1 MNAVENKKNTEM
13 NTEVKTPKKR
23 VTKTKK
29 VEVPLVEEAVPLVV
43 EEVPIVVE
51 EVPIINAV
59 EEDDEIEYLRRQQE
73 TIARQIKMKENAK
86 KLKTNIGDM
95 RKVLI
100 ENRSNKIKLL
110 QNKMIVISNEF
121 NNTLRKLRDEVIEQ
135 EEELTGLQNLQ
146 DSELIE
152 SITGNNDLETEL
164 GLNIKVAK
172 KSKGAI
178 IDETPNGEIKQK
190 RRPKHYDRK
199 TQFIE
204 LPLGLELTISY
215 KDKTATYI
223 RTNGGVERDGITY
236 KSLMEA
242 GKHFYKETGREKQTF
257 NAWFEFKVMENGK
270 KVSIGD
276 Y

>member
-1 MNAVENKKNTEM
+1 MNAVENKMNTEM
-13 NTEVKTPKKR
+13 NNEVRTPKKR
-23 VTKTKK
+23 VIKTKK

-51 EVPIINAV
+51 EVPIK
-59 EEDDEIEYLRRQQE
+59 EEDEDDEIEYLRRQQE

-95 RKVLI
+95 KKVLV
-100 ENRSNKIKLL
+100 ENRSNKIKDL
-110 QNKMIVISNEF
+110 QNKMIVISNEL
-121 NNTLRKLRDEVIEQ
+121 NNTLMKLREELIKQ
-135 EEELTGLQNLQ
+135 EEELTALQDLK

-152 SITGNNDLETEL
+152 TITGNNDLETEL

-204 LPLGLELTISY
+204 LPLGLELFITY

-223 RTNGGVERDGITY
+223 RTANGVERDGITY

-270 KVSIGD
+270 KVSVGD

>member
-1 MNAVENKKNTEM
+1 MSAVENKKNTEM

-23 VTKTKK
+23 VIKTKK
-29 VEVPLVEEAVPLVV
+29 VEVPLVVVEEAVPLVV
-43 EEVPIVVE
+43 EEVPIKE
-51 EVPIINAV
+51 ED
-59 EEDDEIEYLRRQQE
+59 EDDEIEYLRRQQE

-121 NNTLRKLRDEVIEQ
+121 NNTLMKLREEVIEQ

-190 RRPKHYDRK
+190 RRPKHYDRR

-204 LPLGLELTISY
+204 MPSGLELFISY

-223 RTNGGVERDGITY
+223 KTCNGVERDGITY

>member
-1 MNAVENKKNTEM
+1 MNAVENKMNTEM
-13 NTEVKTPKKR
+13 NNEVNTPVVAKEAKKR
-23 VTKTKK
+23 VIKKK
-29 VEVPLVEEAVPLVV
+29 VEVPLVVEELVV
-43 EEVPIVVE
+43 V

-59 EEDDEIEYLRRQQE
+59 KEEDEDDEIEYLRRQQE

-95 RKVLI
+95 KKVLV
-100 ENRSNKIKLL
+100 ENRSNKIKDL
-110 QNKMIVISNEF
+110 QNKMIVISNEL
-121 NNTLRKLRDEVIEQ
+121 NNTLMKLREELIKQ
-135 EEELTGLQNLQ
+135 EEELTALQDLK

-152 SITGNNDLETEL
+152 TITGNNDLETEL

-190 RRPKHYDRK
+190 RRPKHYDRR

-204 LPLGLELTISY
+204 LPSGLELFITY

-223 RTNGGVERDGITY
+223 RTCNGVERDGITY

-257 NAWFEFKVMENGK
+257 NAWFEFKVMDNGK
-270 KVSIGD
+270 KISIGD
-276 Y
+276 V